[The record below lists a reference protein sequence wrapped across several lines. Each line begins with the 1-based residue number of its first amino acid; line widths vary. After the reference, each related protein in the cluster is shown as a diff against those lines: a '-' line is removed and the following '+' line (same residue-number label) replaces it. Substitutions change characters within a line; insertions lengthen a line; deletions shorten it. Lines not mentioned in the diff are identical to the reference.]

1 MVVLDTSAMLY
12 WTLDPDRLSQKAR
25 QVIDEADRLVVS
37 SISVWEI
44 GLKVK
49 RGKLVIPLSMSEYV
63 DRLDR
68 LEKLEILPVDVR
80 TWLENLD
87 LNWSHHDPADR
98 TIVATARL
106 LGCPL
111 IASDR
116 RIASFYEETV
126 W

>member
-1 MVVLDTSAMLY
+1 MIVLDTSALLY
-12 WTLDPDRLSQKAR
+12 WTLDPKQLSSTASQA
-25 QVIDEADRLVVS
+25 IEEADRLIVS

-49 RGKLVIPLSMSEYV
+49 RRKLTIPISMPEYV
-63 DRLDR
+63 NRLNR
-68 LEKLEILPVDVR
+68 LERLEIVPVDVR
-80 TWLENLD
+80 TWLENLA
-87 LNWSHHDPADR
+87 LGWEHRDPADR

-111 IASDR
+111 VASDR
-116 RIASFYEETV
+116 QIAAFYDETV

>member
-1 MVVLDTSAMLY
+1 MVVLDTSALLY
-12 WTLDPDRLSQKAR
+12 WTLDPDQLSSAAGQA
-25 QVIDEADRLVVS
+25 IDDADRLIIS

-44 GLKVK
+44 GLKVM
-49 RGKLVIPLSMSEYV
+49 RGKLAIPLSMPEYIDRV
-63 DRLDR
+63 GRLDR
-68 LEKLEILPVDVR
+68 LEILSVDVR
-80 TWLENLD
+80 TWMENLD
-87 LNWSHHDPADR
+87 LKWDHRDPADR

-111 IASDR
+111 VASDR

>member
-1 MVVLDTSAMLY
+1 MVVLDTSAVLY
-12 WTLDPDRLSQKAR
+12 WTLDPDQLTMAAR
-25 QVIDEADRLVVS
+25 QAIDGADRLVIS

-49 RGKLVIPLSMSEYV
+49 RGKLTIPLSIPEYV

-68 LEKLEILPVDVR
+68 LDKLEILPVDVR

-87 LNWSHHDPADR
+87 LKWEHRDPADR
-98 TIVATARL
+98 TVVATARL

-111 IASDR
+111 IASDK
-116 RIASFYEETV
+116 RIASFYGETV

>member
-1 MVVLDTSAMLY
+1 MLY
-12 WTLDPDRLSQKAR
+12 WTLDPDQLTMAAR
-25 QVIDEADRLVVS
+25 QAIDGTDRLVIS

-49 RGKLVIPLSMSEYV
+49 RGKLTIPLSIPEYV

-68 LEKLEILPVDVR
+68 IDKLEILPVDVR

-87 LNWSHHDPADR
+87 LKWEHRDPADR
-98 TIVATARL
+98 TVVATARL

-111 IASDR
+111 IASDK

>member
-1 MVVLDTSAMLY
+1 MVVLDTSAVLY
-12 WTLDPDRLSQKAR
+12 WTLDPDQLTMAAR
-25 QVIDEADRLVVS
+25 QAIDGADRLVIS

-49 RGKLVIPLSMSEYV
+49 RGKLTIPLSIPEYV

-68 LEKLEILPVDVR
+68 LDKLEILPVDVR

-87 LNWSHHDPADR
+87 LKWEHRDPADR
-98 TIVATARL
+98 TVVATARL

-111 IASDR
+111 IASDK
-116 RIASFYEETV
+116 RIASFYDETV

>member
-1 MVVLDTSAMLY
+1 MVVLDTSAVLY
-12 WTLDPDRLSQKAR
+12 WTLDPDQLTMAAR
-25 QVIDEADRLVVS
+25 QAIDGTDRLVIS

-49 RGKLVIPLSMSEYV
+49 RGKLTIPLSIPEYV

-68 LEKLEILPVDVR
+68 IDKLEILPVDVR

-87 LNWSHHDPADR
+87 LKWEHRDPADR
-98 TIVATARL
+98 TVVATARL

-111 IASDR
+111 IASDK

>member
-1 MVVLDTSAMLY
+1 MVVLDTSALLY
-12 WTLDPDRLSQKAR
+12 WTLDPEQLTSAAR
-25 QVIDEADRLVVS
+25 QAIEDADRLVVS

-49 RGKLVIPLSMSEYV
+49 RGKLTIPLSINEYV
-63 DRLDR
+63 DRLQRLDR
-68 LEKLEILPVDVR
+68 LKIVSVDVR

-87 LNWSHHDPADR
+87 LAWEHRDPADR

-111 IASDR
+111 VASNR
-116 RIASFYEETV
+116 RVAAFYDETI

>member
-1 MVVLDTSAMLY
+1 MVVLDTSAVLY
-12 WTLDPDRLSQKAR
+12 WTLDPDQLSSVAR
-25 QVIDEADRLVVS
+25 QAIDDANRLVIS

-49 RGKLVIPLSMSEYV
+49 RGKLTIPLSIPEYV

-68 LEKLEILPVDVR
+68 LDKLEILPVDVR

-87 LNWSHHDPADR
+87 LKWEHRDPADR
-98 TIVATARL
+98 TVVATARL

>member
-1 MVVLDTSAMLY
+1 MVVLDTSAVLY
-12 WTLDPDRLSQKAR
+12 WTLDPDQLTMAAR
-25 QVIDEADRLVVS
+25 QAIDGADRLVIS

-49 RGKLVIPLSMSEYV
+49 RGKLTIPLSIPEYV

-68 LEKLEILPVDVR
+68 LDKLEILPVNVR

-87 LNWSHHDPADR
+87 LKWEHRDPADR
-98 TIVATARL
+98 TVVATARL

-111 IASDR
+111 IASDK
-116 RIASFYEETV
+116 RIASFYDETV

>member
-1 MVVLDTSAMLY
+1 MVVLDTSAVLY
-12 WTLDPDRLSQKAR
+12 WTLDPERLSSAAR
-25 QVIDEADRLVVS
+25 RAIEDADRLVIS

-49 RGKLVIPLSMSEYV
+49 RGKLTIPLSISEYA
-63 DRLDR
+63 DRLERLDR
-68 LEKLEILPVDVR
+68 LEILPVDMR
-80 TWLENLD
+80 TWLENLA
-87 LNWSHHDPADR
+87 LNWEHRDPADR

-116 RIASFYEETV
+116 SIAEFYEETV

>member
-1 MVVLDTSAMLY
+1 MVVLDTSAVLY
-12 WTLDPDRLSQKAR
+12 WTLDPDQLTMAAKQA
-25 QVIDEADRLVVS
+25 IDGADRLVIS

-49 RGKLVIPLSMSEYV
+49 RGKLTIPLSIPEYV

-68 LEKLEILPVDVR
+68 LDKLEILPVDVR

-87 LNWSHHDPADR
+87 LKWEHRDPADR
-98 TIVATARL
+98 TVVATARL

-111 IASDR
+111 IASDK
-116 RIASFYEETV
+116 RIASFFEETV

>member
-1 MVVLDTSAMLY
+1 LDTSAVLY
-12 WTLDPDRLSQKAR
+12 WTLDPDQLTIAAR
-25 QVIDEADRLVVS
+25 QAIDGADRLVIS

-49 RGKLVIPLSMSEYV
+49 RGKLTIPLSIPEYV

-68 LEKLEILPVDVR
+68 LDKLEIRPVDVR
-80 TWLENLD
+80 TWLENLE
-87 LNWSHHDPADR
+87 LKWEHRDPADR
-98 TIVATARL
+98 TVVATARL

-111 IASDR
+111 IASDK